1 MKTFALAIAAAS
13 LATSAAGATFNVF
26 LDRAAFGAANPGLSK
41 ESVGS
46 VVGEPGFVGAA
57 LTVGDLTLRIGPTA
71 VGGGFNAIDR
81 TPSNLPYGGDAA
93 SFDANGPG
101 EDALVDIGL
110 RQGAGEVVPL
120 DFFEPVTAFGA
131 DFGDLNNGARNTDMQ
146 GPGGGGPLPVQD
158 GREMI
163 FFGLVSD
170 TPFDGIAFS
179 AAAEGEGPGVFS
191 LDNVAHGAAA
201 PAAVPLPTPA
211 ALLLGGLAAAGLMRL
226 RRR

>member
-1 MKTFALAIAAAS
+1 MKTFALAI
-13 LATSAAGATFNVF
+13 AAGATFNVF

-57 LTVGDLTLRIGPTA
+57 LTVGDLTRRIGPTA

-110 RQGAGEVVPL
+110 RQRAGEVVIL
-120 DFFEPVTAFGA
+120 DFCEPITAFGA
-131 DFGDLNNGARNTDMQ
+131 DFGVSTTARATPTCRGRAGA
-146 GPGGGGPLPVQD
+146 
-158 GREMI
+158 GRC
-163 FFGLVSD
+163 
-170 TPFDGIAFS
+170 PFRT
-179 AAAEGEGPGVFS
+179 AA
-191 LDNVAHGAAA
+191 
-201 PAAVPLPTPA
+201 
-211 ALLLGGLAAAGLMRL
+211 R
-226 RRR
+226 